1 MSYPKESL
9 LRPPIEWCSSC
20 FSTVCAGTV
29 FLVPNW
35 LWLNQALS
43 WPVAACL
50 LLHAA
55 WRFKQGLS
63 IVRYHQNLKRLKRY
77 LIVPAQV
84 PISDHRLFL
93 GRGFAW
99 DQRHTQRLSD
109 AREPSNEKYTAQGVW
124 YKRARAFEQRYEHS
138 ALAKPYI
145 DALQRQTFKLGVL
158 TIANPVAPLP
168 PVGGDPKIHGVE
180 LNEQDIWM
188 DLLERAGHT
197 LVLGTTRVG
206 KTRLAELFIA
216 QDIRRGDVV
225 IVFDPKGDA
234 DLLKRMYTEAKRAG
248 REDEFMMFHLGYPDI
263 SARYNPIGSF
273 SRITEVATRIAGQLP
288 SEGQSAAFKEFVWRF
303 VNVMSRALVSL
314 GQRPDYQTIYQNAV
328 NLDGLAKQ
336 YFEAWFSREY
346 PGWETDFTSM
356 AETLKAEVEPLVKKT
371 QRAAE
376 AIYLSAYAR
385 QKGYKDPIADSLAS
399 MLANDRSYFEKLVSS
414 LYPLLEKLTTGKTA
428 ELLSPDYLDMGDS
441 RPIFDWMSVINKG
454 GIVYVGLDS
463 LSDFEVAGAVGNAM
477 FADLTSIAGQIY
489 KFGQGFGQST
499 ASKKRKICVHA
510 DEFNELIGDE
520 FIPLLNKA
528 GGAGYNVTV
537 YTQTWSDVEAKIGS
551 AAKAGQIG
559 GNLNTLFMLRVKNLE
574 TAEIL
579 TNQLPD
585 VKIIETTLAS
595 GATDTN
601 DPEDF
606 AEFGS
611 KNEDRQSREAV
622 PMISPA
628 DLIQLPKGQCFA
640 LIEGG
645 QLRKL
650 RLPLFDPIADFE
662 LPATIDLVA
671 KAMQNN
677 YRLESA
683 MEEPFLNHG
692 ITL

>member
-9 LRPPIEWCSSC
+9 LRPPVEWVSSAI
-20 FSTVCAGTV
+20 SAVAASSIL
-29 FLVPNW
+29 LVPHYFW
-35 LWLNQALS
+35 LDHTLAL
-43 WPVAACL
+43 PVAACL
-50 LLHAA
+50 VLHGC
-55 WRFKQGLS
+55 WRFKQGLQ

-84 PISDHRLFL
+84 PVSDHRLFL
-93 GRGFAW
+93 GKGFAW

-109 AREPSNEKYTAQGVW
+109 ARDPANETYIRQGFW
-124 YKRARAFEQRYEHS
+124 YKEARAFEIKYEKSGWAQS
-138 ALAKPYI
+138 AIKVLKAE
-145 DALQRQTFKLGVL
+145 TFMIGGKEVF
-158 TIANPVAPLP
+158 NPIAPLP

-180 LNEQDIWM
+180 LNETDVWM

-234 DLLKRMYTEAKRAG
+234 DLLKRMYTEAQRAG
-248 REDEFMMFHLGYPDI
+248 RENEFLMFHLGYPDI

-288 SEGQSAAFKEFVWRF
+288 SEGQSAAFREFVWRF

-336 YFEAWFSREY
+336 YFETWFSRDY
-346 PGWETDFTSM
+346 PNWEKDFASL
-356 AETLKAEVEPLVKKT
+356 AETLKAEVEPMVKKT

-376 AIYLSAYAR
+376 AIYLSAYAKH
-385 QKGYKDPIADSLAS
+385 KGYKDPIADSLAS

-428 ELLSPDYLDMGDS
+428 DLLSPNYLDMNDS

-489 KFGQGFGQST
+489 KFGQGFGQS
-499 ASKKRKICVHA
+499 SGMSKRKICVHA

-551 AAKAGQIG
+551 PAKAGQIS

-585 VKIIETTLAS
+585 VKTIETTLAS

-601 DPEDF
+601 DPDDF

-611 KNEDRQSREAV
+611 KNEDRQTRESV
-622 PMISPA
+622 PMLSPA

-662 LPATIDLVA
+662 MPINIDAVA
-671 KAMQNN
+671 KAMRKN
-677 YRLESA
+677 YALDA
-683 MEEPFLNHG
+683 IMEEPLLNHG
-692 ITL
+692 LQL